1 MRQSERV
8 HPISARPKMTGNF
21 SFQPSKSI
29 RNNLKV
35 SETHPKLIFVQKFD
49 WTIVCPFA
57 ISSCCNSNIMI
68 YCKKLWQSISIEKAI
83 AIDWIKILQSKIIVI
98 LECMNCYIRAFACSR
113 QWDYFLNKIF
123 QYIYMNAI
131 SGPATL
137 NKQSLITCRSTFVLT
152 NDDKLLFSP
161 DEVKTM
167 HRKKH
172 VVQLHTKHSREM
184 IYIPREWDWRD
195 SKREYGV

>member
-1 MRQSERV
+1 MSIQS
-8 HPISARPKMTGNF
+8 PPGQPWPNF
-21 SFQPSKSI
+21 FHF
-29 RNNLKV
+29 NHLKV

-49 WTIVCPFA
+49 WKIVCPFA

-68 YCKKLWQSISIEKAI
+68 YCKKVWQSISIEKAI

-98 LECMNCYIRAFACSR
+98 LACMNCYIRAFACSR

-152 NDDKLLFSP
+152 NDDKLLFP
-161 DEVKTM
+161 
-167 HRKKH
+167 
-172 VVQLHTKHSREM
+172 
-184 IYIPREWDWRD
+184 PRWSENNASEKARR
-195 SKREYGV
+195 SITHQT